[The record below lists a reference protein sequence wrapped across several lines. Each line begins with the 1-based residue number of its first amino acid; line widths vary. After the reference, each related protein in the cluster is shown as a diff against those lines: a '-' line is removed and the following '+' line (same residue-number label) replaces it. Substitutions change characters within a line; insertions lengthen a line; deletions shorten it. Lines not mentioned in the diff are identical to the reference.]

1 MAASAAAS
9 ATLAATAP
17 GAGTSSEAV
26 EVAAIVEV
34 FGPVEAGADIA
45 EILLAIVVLNV
56 KVAESMVV
64 SGKIGFVVMF
74 WEGACCVSVS

>member
-1 MAASAAAS
+1 M
-9 ATLAATAP
+9 
-17 GAGTSSEAV
+17 
-26 EVAAIVEV
+26 EVS
-34 FGPVEAGADIA
+34 GPVEAGADIA